1 MWSRRRTQE
10 LLIRIEVLERRQ
22 EVWDERD
29 AQVAWIEQHWRREHM
44 REVAYLTKH
53 DPEHRNVAAWVERDE
68 ITRGA
73 RWIGSWF
80 NEDDW
85 EQAAYEQELLLKK
98 YAQTTTV
105 DADPRQYARQE
116 FSVVHVPE
124 RKYGV

>member
-1 MWSRRRTQE
+1 MRSRRRTQE

-44 REVAYLTKH
+44 REIGYATKH
-53 DPEHRNVAAWVERDE
+53 DPEHRNAEAWAERDE

-73 RWIGSWF
+73 TWIGAWF
-80 NEDDW
+80 NADDW
-85 EQAAYEQELLLKK
+85 EQAAREQELLIKK

-105 DADPRQYARQE
+105 DADPGTYAPQE
-116 FSVVHVPE
+116 FSMVHVPE
-124 RKYGV
+124 RKHGV